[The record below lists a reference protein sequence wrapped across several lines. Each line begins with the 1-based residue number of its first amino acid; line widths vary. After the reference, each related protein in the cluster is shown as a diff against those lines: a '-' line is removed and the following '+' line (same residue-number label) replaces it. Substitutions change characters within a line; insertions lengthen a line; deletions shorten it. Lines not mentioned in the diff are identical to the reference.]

1 MLYYC
6 PEMPDLRCDRRVDD
20 IWHQRARV
28 YIIHTSTGTSSCL
41 PIYVIYR
48 RATLRIGS
56 DVHGN
61 SSRINGSHMAEQQ
74 HTKRQCLWDM
84 VPDDLPACRLDE
96 FNKATRIRQ
105 EEIRTELK
113 QLEIDRYNNLTCSE
127 KGSVLAEM
135 MIIMDNSGTT
145 WDGYFPT
152 EGEMQDYAIKTVGEL
167 GLPRGLRMEEFCLAA
182 KATMAKAPY
191 LWECEDCEGD
201 DMMLFH
207 ESVDEYSGWGMD
219 HLESEIASAC

>member
-1 MLYYC
+1 M
-6 PEMPDLRCDRRVDD
+6 
-20 IWHQRARV
+20 
-28 YIIHTSTGTSSCL
+28 
-41 PIYVIYR
+41 
-48 RATLRIGS
+48 
-56 DVHGN
+56 HGN
-61 SSRINGSHMAEQQ
+61 STRRHDSHMAEQQ

-96 FNKATRIRQ
+96 FNKASRIRQ

-167 GLPRGLRMEEFCLAA
+167 GLPHGLRMEEFCLAA